1 MADFSKVNDELL
13 AKVVATD
20 DLNDALFDFQLTVGI
35 NDGGVAALVFSGGWD
50 DEWASAT
57 SERRHQMM
65 QHYIRVERSFA
76 E

>member
-13 AKVVATD
+13 ATVVATD

-50 DEWASAT
+50 DEWPSAT
-57 SERRHQMM
+57 KERRHQMM
-65 QHYIRVERSFA
+65 QHYIGVERSFA
-76 E
+76 G